1 VSSLFSQE
9 HDQMPHLNYH
19 HLRYFWAIANEGSL
33 TKAADRLNVSA
44 SSLSVQIKS
53 LEEQL
58 GHSLFQRHGRSM
70 QLTEAG
76 RIALDYSNALFK
88 LGDEFI
94 GLMDGLQDES
104 KQVLRVGAV
113 STLSRNFQIEFL
125 RPLFNSK
132 DVEMYIYS
140 SSFEDLLS
148 RLRDHKLDIVLAN
161 KPAINDQDRD
171 WRSVQISEQS
181 VSLIGAKKLLNQK
194 FKFPQDLEKL
204 PIALP
209 ARGCGIR
216 NEFDAMIDS
225 KNIKLNIVAEV
236 DDMAMLRLIARE
248 EYCMVLVPPVVVI
261 DELACKALVQHFT
274 FPRIT
279 ESFYAITLKR
289 QFPSPILKKLKL
301 MDRSSYS

>member
-1 VSSLFSQE
+1 
-9 HDQMPHLNYH
+9 MPHLNYH

-44 SSLSVQIKS
+44 SSLSVQIKT

-104 KQVLRVGAV
+104 KQVFRVGAV

-132 DVEMYIYS
+132 DIEIFIHS

-148 RLRDHKLDIVLAN
+148 RLREHKLDVVLAN
-161 KPAINDQDRD
+161 RPAINDQDRD
-171 WRSVQISEQS
+171 WRSVQISQQS
-181 VSLIGAKKLLNQK
+181 VSLIGGKKLLARK
-194 FKFPQDLEKL
+194 FKFPQDLEHL

-216 NEFDAMIDS
+216 SEFDAMLDS
-225 KNIKLNIVAEV
+225 KNIKLKIVAEV

-261 DELACKALVQHFT
+261 DELASKTLFEHFT
-274 FPRIT
+274 FPNIK

-289 QFPSPILKKLKL
+289 QFPSPIIKKLKL
-301 MDRSSYS
+301 MDRSSYT